1 MRIGW
6 GMMICLWAAS
16 VSVSTAQEAK
26 SVEATRR
33 MRAHPAH
40 STHHAK
46 HAASTP
52 AKKTEAS
59 VNQGPV
65 APAAEAEAEA
75 KTATVEPAVEAA
87 RVVEPVAVTYERGA
101 LGITTHDAPLREILD
116 KVREATGAIVEAP
129 DLEQRVSV
137 TVVAEA
143 PVQAIAAL
151 LDGMHLDYA
160 ILGGTSVEDPVRTI
174 IIAPRGNATRGGPI
188 AAAVDASEMPSRTP
202 GVIPSD
208 QGALDNPPARPARDR
223 H

>member
-1 MRIGW
+1 MRIGS
-6 GMMICLWAAS
+6 GMMICLLAAS

-26 SVEATRR
+26 SVKATHRTR
-33 MRAHPAH
+33 GHPA
-40 STHHAK
+40 SSPHHAK
-46 HAASTP
+46 HAASTTV
-52 AKKTEAS
+52 KKTEAY
-59 VNQGPV
+59 VNQGPL
-65 APAAEAEAEA
+65 EAEAEA

-87 RVVEPVAVTYERGA
+87 PVVEPVVVTYEAGA
-101 LGITTHDAPLREILD
+101 LGITTHDAPLREILH

-160 ILGGTSVEDPVRTI
+160 MLGGTSVHDPVRTI
-174 IIAPRGNATRGGPI
+174 IIAPRGNATRGGPT
-188 AAAVDASEMPSRTP
+188 AAAVDTSEMQSRTP
-202 GVIPSD
+202 GVIPPD
-208 QGALDNPPARPARDR
+208 QGALENPPARSRPARD